1 MKISEKHRKLVSIL
15 IFIVSVGIS
24 FSIWLI
30 PINTQQMAL
39 FGYGGVF
46 IVTLLGG
53 MTLFVPGPTMVAAFL
68 AGRALNP
75 LIVSVV
81 AGFGSALGEF
91 TGYTAGY
98 ASRGFVSTE
107 VNQSRWYYRL
117 FRWITRYP
125 FLTVL
130 ILAAIP
136 NFLTDMSGVIAG
148 RIEYPFPKFL
158 LATFIGKT
166 IRFGVAAYI
175 GAWFFSTK

>member
-1 MKISEKHRKLVSIL
+1 MQVPEKYQKLVSVL
-15 IFIVSVGIS
+15 IFVVSIAIS

-30 PINTQQMAL
+30 PINTQQLAL

-53 MTLFVPGPTMVAAFL
+53 MTLFIPGPTMVATFL

-75 LIVSVV
+75 LMVSIV

-91 TGYTAGY
+91 TGYSAGY

-107 VNQSRWYYRL
+107 INQSRWYYRL
-117 FRWITRYP
+117 FHWITAYP
-125 FLTVL
+125 FLTIF

-136 NFLTDMSGVIAG
+136 NFLTDMSGIIAG

-158 LATFIGKT
+158 LATFIGKS
-166 IRFGVAAYI
+166 IRFGAAAYI
-175 GAWFFSTK
+175 GAWFFSTH